1 MKYIKEDRELKSVK
15 RYAVVIILLMSSL
28 ILSSAIPVN
37 YTGSNNLSN
46 IIDNSLN
53 QIQPPS
59 NVIDNNSTDNST
71 AGPAADSDYGKL
83 RDGSAYYYTDVNKI
97 TEYRNGTIDSDVS
110 FNTVSASAEHGS
122 ANNPY
127 VISTVAQWNAFAA
140 DTANATNAN
149 KIFVLGAD
157 LDFEGKTFAPVN
169 QFNATF
175 YGQNFALKNISYQGN
190 GSTSCGVFSNTG
202 STVKIADLGVSN
214 FNITNGGVL
223 NGLIC
228 GYSDGGYYLNC
239 HTQGSITAGGTT
251 ALTSS
256 GGLVGKMGGAST
268 ITFYRCS
275 SSNSQDIT
283 NVRNSNGEGG
293 GGILGLSYGNNA
305 KSIFYDCYARSYL
318 RYGGSGDYWPGGIAG
333 FSETGAGDVTIENCF
348 AYTTQTD
355 AQLIA
360 GPTGP
365 NNPDFRGACSSGFLG
380 ISGISSRAKISIKN
394 VYGYG
399 SVEQN
404 GAYITMPPVM
414 AYTNNNGAMHIP
426 TGNLTFDNINWYE
439 DCSKPVSY
447 HYTVDFIKTKF
458 PGNSYKEYDSTLS
471 YNGKT
476 AAEAFWAK
484 AKDDSNLSDNIWTNK
499 SIISKEYV
507 EDVDKDQYTIY
518 NSPVR
523 NPLII
528 RVSYY
533 DLNVNNGVEKET
545 LLFSDRGEDGDGW
558 IKVDAGD
565 PLIDLTT
572 ESSYTIKP
580 NHIFKGWTPDKTG
593 ATEPIKTVTGL
604 LGDVKLYACWDIA
617 PSAID
622 VKAFA
627 KDGIDSAVYA
637 EGEVT
642 LQGTIGVTGVSA
654 SNLAASYKWHK
665 KGSSSTVST
674 TAGYRIQNVNDSG
687 TYLYEYTIYDRTEP
701 LWRHS
706 GSSPEVAGTLSKGSL
721 EVKAFSLDKDTP
733 AYVGKELGQLKFTVI
748 MQNVKGESVAGTADW
763 QFPIATLDNSGS
775 NTHNITFTPTSQA
788 DKDNYDN
795 SVKYPVQ
802 FDVDNIVL
810 TFDLSQIDR
819 TIVVPLVY
827 NNNYN
832 YTWIIDEFNKRFAE
846 NSKTDEAYK
855 LVANRTPFLGEP
867 DADESAFKEIND
879 FNTSYEKVQAS
890 FVIKVDFRKTEFTV
904 TFVKDNGEPDVKE
917 KYFYN
922 NYIIKP
928 DDPKKTDIN
937 GDELAFIGWY
947 FDTVDENNKPVSRA
961 WSFNEDTVTKNL
973 TLTARYLSADMTL
986 VELLVKPNK
995 TLTATNRIQKG
1006 DLTITAKLHGEAEGI
1021 PIDQDVDLAFD
1032 ANGLVYEY
1040 PNNIALSVAN
1050 PTVTVKYTFK
1060 GVTKEV
1066 TVTLTVEP
1074 KEIKLGEEVKF
1085 ESASFPKDGKPH
1097 KLTEIDEVLLPVEV
1111 ASVNYIY
1118 RDSNGIVI
1126 DDLNTITEVGVYQ
1139 VQAVF
1144 NMTSSDYMIKPL
1156 SATLTIT
1163 RAATVVKVEWDN
1175 NTFVFNGLVQ
1185 HPTAKI
1191 VREDGSEV
1199 NVEFEYTGD
1208 IEALE
1213 YGSYLIGV
1221 KLKSTLYQLE
1231 DSKSYAFTIEK
1242 AVFTLPTQSKPAT
1255 YNGEPIFLKDLL
1267 DIFDENLMIIEGDA
1281 SGINAT
1287 SYSALLRLKFPESSE
1302 WQGNPSSTVT
1312 VNWKIDRAHLSAIWN
1327 GTEFIYKAGETY
1339 SPQLRGLSGLAAKDK
1354 DLVNYINDFTYTG
1367 DVEVSESGAYL
1378 ISVALNYVSDWANN
1392 YILDGNIDLYYA
1404 VVPRPG
1410 MTVISIE
1417 WSVPEGGLI
1426 FDGSVKKP
1434 TYVILDSDGNEVTG
1448 VKLVIGGDYDSAI
1461 WAGDYSLTASI
1472 DGNSNYFIRKGSKFD
1487 YSILK
1492 NDKGE
1497 GENPNKDGNGNL
1509 DGGNDILAQIQ
1520 EFFKKLIE
1528 SNFPLWQVATSGVA
1542 LLLTLIFM
1550 IKAIQYGNRKKK
1562 AKGEI
1567 KRYNAKTYAALL
1579 PIFSTQTVWLNLSNM
1594 VWSIIA
1600 FSLCGFMLLMFLIM
1614 VINRKG
1620 WKKAEVAKQTAID
1633 ESEQR
1638 RFEAE
1643 RQERREFQERVGQGG
1658 DSSALIADLRRE
1670 LQSITQSNKEGGSA
1684 MDSNSFEQ
1692 RLLEMEERHRQ
1703 EMARRD
1709 EEQAKRDEAMKIM
1722 LANMMGRQQ
1731 ADGGMGFA
1739 AMDDTDL
1746 LVQKVIAGL
1755 LPAVQ
1760 QMLPEAP
1767 AYLAAP
1773 SEQND
1778 ELIALVEQQ
1787 NEEMRNMAAQMS
1799 DLQEQLAYMSQER
1812 CDAVLLPETAVA
1824 ADQSEEIKNLNAKM
1838 ELMQQ
1843 KMDMMSAMSVDD
1855 LDDDDLDDDEEEWD
1869 SILDEDDDDF
1879 VEAVIIE
1886 EDGTVKKTYP
1896 NFRMRLKQSSDKNRE
1911 WYAAVKNLFCSQKGV
1926 TYRVYKRVEKIRYQ
1940 GQVIAVIGIAKR
1952 SIKLWLAL
1960 KPYEYDARRYHHK
1973 DVSDKPRFV
1982 DVPMYV
1988 RVSSDRA
1995 LTRAQELILALFQ
2008 ELNMEARK
2016 RYNDRSIQE
2025 LIFTLK
2031 HNKLLT
2037 NKQNKGLL
2045 CEVMHVHDCDVL
2057 SDELAEKCIESKN
2070 VESIDESYIET
2081 LKLDDID
2088 AKFQDG
2094 NRVTLE
2100 KLKKVGLVSEDC
2112 TGYTV
2117 TAGQRLTKPLIIVA
2131 NDFTLPA
2138 VKMIT
2143 LTGGRAIKLNQ
2154 LR

>member
-1 MKYIKEDRELKSVK
+1 MKYIKEGRELKSVK
-15 RYAVVIILLMSSL
+15 RYVVVIILLMSSL

-46 IIDNSLN
+46 TIDNSLN

-59 NVIDNNSTDNST
+59 NVIDNNLTDNST

-83 RDGSAYYYTDVNKI
+83 RDGSNYYYSDVNKI
-97 TEYRNGTIDSDVS
+97 DGYRNGTLDSDVS

-127 VISTVAQWNAFAA
+127 VISTVAQWNALAS

-149 KIFVLGAD
+149 KVFVLSAD
-157 LDFEGKTFAPVN
+157 IDFEGQTFTPVN
-169 QFNATF
+169 QLNAKF
-175 YGQNFALKNISYQGN
+175 YGQNFALKNITYAFGGGN
-190 GSTSCGVFSNTG
+190 TNCGIFRVISQTQV
-202 STVKIADLGVSN
+202 TDLGLDN
-214 FNITNGGVL
+214 NTFTNL
-223 NGLIC
+223 
-228 GYSDGGYYLNC
+228 GY
-239 HTQGSITAGGTT
+239 
-251 ALTSS
+251 SS
-256 GGLVGKMGGAST
+256 GGLVGVCDRSSVINTHFRGTLQSNGGAAFATGGIVGRASGAAD
-268 ITFYRCS
+268 IYFYRCS
-275 SSNSQDIT
+275 VFMQF
-283 NVRNSNGEGG
+283 NVKSVGWGNPS
-293 GGILGLSYGNNA
+293 GGIMGGVVSGA
-305 KSIFYDCYARSYL
+305 KTHILDCLTINSLKEAAYDT
-318 RYGGSGDYWPGGIAG
+318 GDVWFGGIASYSG
-333 FSETGAGDVTIENCF
+333 NGQSSSAIGAQEIDRCVAYSLYDSELTGNAYCDTPGSIVNGWHNGGKFNLNITNTYSSGEYVNSAGAKNSMYPGIVWETAYSNFNLSANNVNWYADKACWMRGQAVTELFENKGVSTTKYDGTGAK
-348 AYTTQTD
+348 TQAAMYD
-355 AQLIA
+355 KAV
-360 GPTGP
+360 
-365 NNPDFRGACSSGFLG
+365 S
-380 ISGISSRAKISIKN
+380 
-394 VYGYG
+394 
-399 SVEQN
+399 E
-404 GAYITMPPVM
+404 MP
-414 AYTNNNGAMHIP
+414 
-426 TGNLTFDNINWYE
+426 
-439 DCSKPVSY
+439 
-447 HYTVDFIKTKF
+447 
-458 PGNSYKEYDSTLS
+458 
-471 YNGKT
+471 
-476 AAEAFWAK
+476 
-484 AKDDSNLSDNIWTNK
+484 DNIWMNK
-499 SIISKEYV
+499 SEIS
-507 EDVDKDQYTIY
+507 EDYMTNTDVTNTDGYTIY

-533 DLNVNNGVEKET
+533 DFNVNNGVEKET
-545 LLFSDRGEDGDGW
+545 LLFSDRGEDGDGL
-558 IKVDAGD
+558 IKVEAGD

-733 AYVGKELGQLKFTVI
+733 AYVGKELGQLKFTVV

-1163 RAATVVKVEWDN
+1163 RAATVVKVEWDK

-1594 VWSIIA
+1594 IWSIIA

-1670 LQSITQSNKEGGSA
+1670 LQSITQSHNEGGSA

-2070 VESIDESYIET
+2070 VESIDESLIET